1 MFLIFNNM
9 QWDVQE
15 PMFLQSLNRS
25 VYGEVCAARAA
36 VCCCLSLDSGSLSH
50 SKAAAHTHTHIHAYC
65 LRLLWASRMQERR
78 EKRRCFDS
86 LLPFC
91 CQSNGLHFHPGKKR
105 LVQQTVRICEGW
117 EEGRKVKAKN
127 ERNRKTTYR
136 KKFIG
141 QARKQ
146 SKKGGCCRVV
156 SELTVKPQWP
166 KFFWTRQAT
175 IRRVT
180 QVFNFLCGFL

>member
-1 MFLIFNNM
+1 MVKS
-9 QWDVQE
+9 VQHG
-15 PMFLQSLNRS
+15 LLYA
-25 VYGEVCAARAA
+25 VVCPSTLALWVTVRQQ
-36 VCCCLSLDSGSLSH
+36 
-50 SKAAAHTHTHIHAYC
+50 HTHTHTHTCVLSSAAMSEQNAGKKRKEAL
-65 LRLLWASRMQERR
+65 LRLLIA
-78 EKRRCFDS
+78 F
-86 LLPFC
+86 LLSEQWPTF
-91 CQSNGLHFHPGKKR
+91 SPGKKKACAAD
-105 LVQQTVRICEGW
+105 CENLWGLGGR
-117 EEGRKVKAKN
+117 EKGRKVKAKN

-166 KFFWTRQAT
+166 NFFWTRQAT